1 MFATGKTDLSKSK
14 AFPQP
19 VVGGLIYKSV
29 HIYIHT
35 HMEGG
40 PFIRY
45 PGAGHGSIFL
55 KSQHFGS

>member
-1 MFATGKTDLSKSK
+1 MLATGKTDLSKSK

-35 HMEGG
+35 YGG
-40 PFIRY
+40 
-45 PGAGHGSIFL
+45 GAVYKIP
-55 KSQHFGS
+55 